1 MSVVLDKPVP
11 STRLTA
17 SKALSLSAKIWVGI
31 ACIGFALFI
40 YHILFFYG
48 GTTLSGDLAKWNDR
62 LYNGLV
68 TGDRLGNV
76 ALFAHV
82 FLAALITFG
91 APLQL
96 IPATQTKFRKF
107 HQWNGRI
114 YMVTALVM
122 SISGLIM
129 VLSPHRTVLGGWTM
143 ASGNIINATSIL
155 IASLVAWYYAVKGRF
170 VQHREWALRLFMVA
184 NGVWFIRVM
193 FGFWIL
199 INGGAPGHTDLFQGP
214 FDIFLAF
221 SHTLMPLAFMEL
233 YIRAGRSKN
242 TFFKWLITGLI
253 AALTIFL
260 GMGIFMATIIFWI

>member
-1 MSVVLDKPVP
+1 MSVLIEKEVGKAKLN
-11 STRLTA
+11 A
-17 SKALSLSAKIWVGI
+17 SKALDLSAKIWVGV
-31 ACIGFALFI
+31 ACVGFAFFI

-96 IPATQTKFRKF
+96 IPATQTRFRTF
-107 HQWNGRI
+107 HRWNGKV
-114 YMVTALVM
+114 YMVTALIM
-122 SISGLIM
+122 SVSGLIM
-129 VLSPHRTVLGGWTM
+129 VLSPHRTVLGGWAM
-143 ASGNIINATSIL
+143 ASGNIINATSII
-155 IASLVAWYYAVKGRF
+155 IAAITAWWFAMKGKF
-170 VQHREWALRLFMVA
+170 KQHREWALRLFIVA

-199 INGGAPGHTDLFQGP
+199 INGGAPGHTDLFEGP
-214 FDIFLAF
+214 FDIFLAL
-221 SHTLMPLAFMEL
+221 SHTILPLILMEF
-233 YIRAGRSKN
+233 YIRAVKS
-242 TFFKWLITGLI
+242 TSHQFKWVMTFTIGV
-253 AALTIFL
+253 LTIAL
-260 GMGIFMATIIFWI
+260 GMGVFMATIIFWI